1 MGSGISSVCTSKRS
15 ILIANSVRKLP
26 TIHEDDVDSDIE
38 IEQDLEINP
47 SSGKLHP
54 AESRDSGIGENDIP
68 HGYVFQKVNGSG
80 SDSSPE
86 KNNNDV
92 NTDEK
97 TRVSRPR
104 SCRLGHRGQKGQRV
118 LNKVG
123 QGTDLSD
130 SQIRKFVRSARDKSY
145 PAEIEDHSHCD
156 LSDDTLSLNST
167 SSASPDRRQSN
178 RQPKSANNKRRSN
191 KRNKSSTRGSTEIV
205 NDLDTSTDTDGVSDT
220 DMLSIPDETGPL
232 SSSRSNRA
240 KDDTP
245 HRRGWVRTEDFT
257 DVMITTSVTPRVG
270 GHADMYR
277 IVSGTYSDVDV
288 NLAKKASERSISSII
303 LTSVDGNTTPTNS
316 ECFDVPPNEMYYN
329 HCEGNLE
336 DLVTSLVSAI
346 ERLWSCDMVTTSDF
360 EQVMKGLRY
369 QLVAMAMGHM
379 CRQSTPRIE
388 VKGEQTN
395 IFTDDTW
402 RVQIRLRTEDEEIIE
417 SSEKLLAQRLAAKG
431 RSLAREDISILL
443 AEHLKSI
450 EKLQQVQEAGKLYE
464 QQSSSSVRHTT
475 RTPGSDNNRLLS
487 RRPQSAA
494 KLRKLDTS
502 RVESLKNYKNS
513 ITELPPID
521 KSKGG
526 NGCKSKIK
534 ALPVPK
540 KDNLNSE
547 SKQGNT
553 VPSADK
559 KADDNIGKTDDTD
572 TDELKRI
579 QEEDHHLF
587 AELIEAFRQLWE
599 ALTSATAAA
608 LLLEYRRREAR
619 LIRAV
624 IDHARTHTSNSQT
637 QGKGSDQSSAATGN
651 TKGAMGQQ
659 NSVVESRLDQGVQQL
674 DDEFVSH
681 FERNRDAISVDGFVE
696 ALTDHMKKTRLIRVK
711 SFNIRE
717 DGADLTADS
726 PRSNSFTG
734 FGHGVSMSPTN
745 SLKRQ
750 HTFCGT
756 VSKSNT
762 SSLAASRQNSFVKS
776 LPVSRQSSYHRTRSR
791 GSTGSSYTYSTT
803 SSGVSSGVNS
813 ESLDSNASTGS
824 KSAISR
830 EFSYGL
836 LTDFEDIDEKDEE
849 LKTARENA
857 ASRVSAES
865 LRPPSG
871 RRSTSSR
878 GPSGQGREREKRR
891 GQTQTHGLGL
901 PAPEPAHTPLRKID
915 EDVLP
920 KVEELDSKMM
930 VRSRP
935 DSGIAVSTS
944 SASYSSSELHKER
957 DLDEPYITTSCQEM
971 VEKVSKVLA
980 DQHNDLKSLVAAVTK
995 GLNSPH
1001 SKAQALYCWLTSQRP
1016 EEFKDFR
1023 KKSNSPSRR
1032 LKQLHEQKTHHWSMY
1047 MDMLKVAG
1055 LKCERV
1061 DGYVKSSDYLP
1072 GNTVQTPKF
1081 LHSWVAIAMDG
1092 HFRLADPTYG
1102 ALGDKFHREH
1112 YFATSPDELILSH
1125 FPKDKKWL
1133 LMNQPATIE
1142 VFEGTLKTWPA
1153 MFHFSIRPL
1162 NMKSVIR
1169 TYDGKLSITVL
1180 LQNVAVNPQLE
1191 YAGPGPEIDTDTLE
1205 EKIDHEIRDVDN
1217 AETYHVTLPQE
1228 GNYYFTVFA
1237 HVLEDGIDVPVF
1249 QYRIE
1254 YNDELL

>member
-277 IVSGTYSDVDV
+277 I
-288 NLAKKASERSISSII
+288 
-303 LTSVDGNTTPTNS
+303 
-316 ECFDVPPNEMYYN
+316 
-329 HCEGNLE
+329 NLE